1 MPRCVASPDGVE
13 TVHLMAICGTGMG
26 AFAGMLQQA
35 GFVVTGSDSGIYP
48 PMSTQLQ
55 KLGIPLMD
63 GYRAENLGHEPDL
76 VVVGN
81 AITRINPE
89 AQALLHSDLDYTSFP
104 EALADLFLATRHPVV
119 VTGTHGKTT
128 TSALLAW
135 CLQHAGRDPG
145 YMVGG
150 VMKNLDANFR
160 VGGEGAP
167 FVIEGDEY
175 DTAFFEKTPKFLH
188 YRARTAILTSV
199 EFDHADIYEDL
210 DRIEREFTAFVESLP
225 EGGLLVACP
234 DGEAVDPDLRRA
246 APKCDVRTY
255 GERGRWTGEVIAT
268 GPLGMDFSVLED
280 GEERVR
286 ARCELVGRHN
296 LDNLVSVTVVLLH
309 LGLTP
314 GEIAAALGAFEGI
327 RRRQEA
333 FAEVDGITLID
344 DFAHHPTAVRET
356 LAAMRLRFADRRI
369 WAVFE
374 PRTNTTR
381 RDIFQKDYAEAFGAA
396 DRVLLAPVDDPEK
409 APEGQRM
416 DIPKLAQDLG
426 ASARDLPGVEEIV
439 ETLTAECAAGDVVL
453 IMSNG
458 AFGGIYD
465 KLPAALTA
473 RIGA

>member
-1 MPRCVASPDGVE
+1 
-13 TVHLMAICGTGMG
+13 MAVCGTGMG

-35 GFVVTGSDSGIYP
+35 GFEVSGSDSGIYP
-48 PMSTQLQ
+48 PMSTQLE

-63 GYRAENLGHEPDL
+63 GYRAKNLDHRPDL

-81 AITRINPE
+81 AITRVNPE
-89 AQALLHSDLDYTSFP
+89 AQALLQSDLDYTSFP
-104 EALADLFLATRHPVV
+104 EALADLFLASRHPVV

-145 YMVGG
+145 YLVGG
-150 VMKNLDANFR
+150 VMKNLDGSFR
-160 VGGEGAP
+160 VGAEGAP

-210 DRIEREFTAFVESLP
+210 DRIEREFTAFVRGLP
-225 EGGLLVACP
+225 EDGLLVVCP
-234 DGEAVDPDLRRA
+234 DGEAVDRVLLKA
-246 APKCDVRTY
+246 APRCRVWSY
-255 GERGRWTGEVIAT
+255 GERGTWTGEVLGT
-268 GPLGMDFSVLED
+268 GPHGMDFAVLER
-280 GEERVR
+280 GEVRVR
-286 ARCELVGRHN
+286 ARCQLVGHHN
-296 LDNLVSVTVVLLH
+296 LLNLVAVTAVLLS
-309 LGLTP
+309 LGLEP
-314 GEIAAALGAFEGI
+314 DEIAASLAAFDGI
-327 RRRQEA
+327 RRRQEV
-333 FAEVDGITLID
+333 FAEVEGITLID

-356 LAAMRLRFADRRI
+356 LAATRLRFGDRRL

-381 RDIFQKDYAEAFGAA
+381 RDIFQQEYAEAFGAA
-396 DRVLLAPVDDPEK
+396 DRVLLAPVDHPEK
-409 APEGQRM
+409 APEGHRM
-416 DIPKLAQDLG
+416 DIPRLARDLG
-426 ASARDLPGVEEIV
+426 DEALDLPGVDEIIG
-439 ETLTAECAAGDVVL
+439 TLAAECVAGDVVL

-465 KLPAALTA
+465 KLPAALAA
-473 RIGA
+473 RR

>member
-1 MPRCVASPDGVE
+1 
-13 TVHLMAICGTGMG
+13 MG

-35 GFVVTGSDSGIYP
+35 GFDVTGSDSGIYP

-63 GYRAENLGHEPDL
+63 GYRAENLAHRPDL

-81 AITRINPE
+81 AITRVNPE
-89 AQALLHSDLDYTSFP
+89 AQALLQSDLDYTSFP
-104 EALADLFLATRHPVV
+104 EALADLFLAARHPVV

-160 VGGEGAP
+160 VGAEGAP

-188 YRARTAILTSV
+188 YRARTSILTSV

-210 DRIEREFTAFVESLP
+210 DRIEREFTAFVAGLP
-225 EGGLLVACP
+225 EDGLLIACP
-234 DGEAVDPDLRRA
+234 DGRAVDRVLERA
-246 APKCDVRTY
+246 NPICQVWTY
-255 GERGRWTGEVIAT
+255 GARGDWAGEVLGT
-268 GPLGMDFSVLED
+268 GPAGMDFAVLE
-280 GEERVR
+280 GGRERVR
-286 ARCELVGRHN
+286 ARCQLVGRHN
-296 LDNLVSVTVVLLH
+296 LDNLVAVTAVLLR
-309 LGLTP
+309 LGLSP
-314 GEIAAALGAFEGI
+314 DEIAAALGAFEGI
-327 RRRQEA
+327 RRRQEV
-333 FAEVDGITLID
+333 FAEVDGVTLID

-356 LAAMRLRFADRRI
+356 LAATRLRFADRRI

-381 RDIFQKDYAEAFGAA
+381 RDVFQQDYAEAFGDA

-416 DIPKLAQDLG
+416 DIPRLARDLG
-426 ASARDLPGVEEIV
+426 ARAHALPGVDAIIQI
-439 ETLTAECAAGDVVL
+439 LTTESAPGDVVL

-465 KLPAALTA
+465 KLPAALSA
-473 RIGA
+473 RSGA